1 MMQEL
6 STEVHYQIPER
17 ACSKFKDFFNALDS
31 NLVKLHIGSYG
42 VTVTTLEQIFLKIG
56 HGAGHESTE
65 ARLQK
70 SSVNVGSLS
79 DRQRTLSEYSIT
91 DNDGTSSMNLAIQL
105 KALIRKKVLV
115 QVRDFR
121 SCIMDLV
128 LPCMMIFVGVWAS
141 QLDMLPKEFPA
152 RALSLYNFPGG
163 NPLIRND
170 RNFNQ
175 TDEDISE
182 FLDFGFRGDV
192 GEGKLWTEEIT
203 VPVNHTDGFFE
214 QV

>member
-1 MMQEL
+1 
-6 STEVHYQIPER
+6 
-17 ACSKFKDFFNALDS
+17 
-31 NLVKLHIGSYG
+31 
-42 VTVTTLEQIFLKIG
+42 
-56 HGAGHESTE
+56 
-65 ARLQK
+65 
-70 SSVNVGSLS
+70 
-79 DRQRTLSEYSIT
+79 
-91 DNDGTSSMNLAIQL
+91 
-105 KALIRKKVLV
+105 
-115 QVRDFR
+115 
-121 SCIMDLV
+121 MDLV
-128 LPCMMIFVGVWAS
+128 LPCMMIFIGVWAS

-203 VPVNHTDGFFE
+203 VPVNHTAEFFE
-214 QV
+214 QIKSVDQVIFDSRNEKGPFWGEFFVQ